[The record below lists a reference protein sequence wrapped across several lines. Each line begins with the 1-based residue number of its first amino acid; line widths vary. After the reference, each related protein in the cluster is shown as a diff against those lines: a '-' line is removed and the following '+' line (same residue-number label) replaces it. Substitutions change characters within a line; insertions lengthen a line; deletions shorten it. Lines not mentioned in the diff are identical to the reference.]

1 MKKRKL
7 VNCVYA
13 VLLIVSTCIVV
24 SLLETCAMLLR
35 YQRTLDYSNVENF
48 CYKIQKAGELI
59 PIDQN
64 VCEKYVVE
72 TDRYGSI
79 ILTVIGKEGEE
90 VSCEM
95 TPDYQIVD
103 GIKHTTNFK
112 YVLLAVTGPM
122 FRETLYVMISI
133 IIGFVIGRVLLII
146 IGFVIDRVLW
156 NIKTR

>member
-1 MKKRKL
+1 MKKRKF
-7 VNCVYA
+7 VTCAYA
-13 VLLIVSTCIVV
+13 VLLIVCFCIATSLIVTCV
-24 SLLETCAMLLR
+24 MMFG
-35 YQRTLDYSNVENF
+35 YQQKLDYSNVENF

-59 PIDQN
+59 PIDQKI
-64 VCEKYVVE
+64 CEKYVVE

-122 FRETLYVMISI
+122 FRATLYVMIPI
-133 IIGFVIGRVLLII
+133 IIGFVIGRVL
-146 IGFVIDRVLW
+146 W
-156 NIKTR
+156 NIKDKAKKLCNKH